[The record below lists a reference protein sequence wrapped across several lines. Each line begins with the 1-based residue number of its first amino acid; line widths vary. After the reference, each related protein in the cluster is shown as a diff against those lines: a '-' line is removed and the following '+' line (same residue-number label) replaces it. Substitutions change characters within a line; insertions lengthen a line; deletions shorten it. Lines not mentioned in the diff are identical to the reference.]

1 MTQEKVA
8 LITGSSR
15 GIGKAIAERLGADG
29 VSVVVNYRSD
39 AESAAKVV
47 AKIEAGGG
55 RAVAAQADVADPQ
68 QLRGLFDVAQQTFGG
83 LDILVNNVG
92 VGQFAPIAM
101 ATDEEFELHFQTN
114 TRAAFVAMREAAR
127 RLREG
132 GRIVVISSG
141 IVTSHRPTA
150 GLYTASKAAV
160 DSLAATLAKE
170 VGSRRITVNSVL
182 PGVTANT
189 TEGDNVPGEVRQ
201 QILFQTPLGR
211 LGEPE
216 DIADVVAF
224 LASDQ
229 ARWITGQT
237 LNAGGGLFSPAGA
250 AAGGARAR
258 VPGRP
263 RRVRRCDP
271 HHRPQAMSHP
281 DRRNLSWGHEL
292 SVARKR
298 TGLDRV
304 RGPVVLPGTTG
315 LTAYDHVTVSAC
327 HAHGKEEL

>member
-92 VGQFAPIAM
+92 VGQFAPLAM

-224 LASDQ
+224 LASDE

-237 LNAGGGLFSPAGA
+237 LNAGGGMF
-250 AAGGARAR
+250 
-258 VPGRP
+258 
-263 RRVRRCDP
+263 
-271 HHRPQAMSHP
+271 
-281 DRRNLSWGHEL
+281 
-292 SVARKR
+292 
-298 TGLDRV
+298 
-304 RGPVVLPGTTG
+304 
-315 LTAYDHVTVSAC
+315 
-327 HAHGKEEL
+327 